1 VEVAVDRGTPV
12 DLDAME
18 RAVIDG
24 MIRMGVLD
32 SEKEILVRDRV
43 VIDPAYVVFD
53 PHRAA
58 VRDRLLDLLLDQGVQ
73 SIGRY
78 GAWTYSGMEDALLAG
93 RQAARVVTGEA
104 SAREHRAGDR

>member
-1 VEVAVDRGTPV
+1 
-12 DLDAME
+12 
-18 RAVIDG
+18 
-24 MIRMGVLD
+24 MGVLRD
-32 SEKEILVRDRV
+32 DDTILARDRV

-58 VRDRLLDLLLDQGVQ
+58 VRDRLLDLLLERGVQ

-93 RQAARVVTGEA
+93 RQAARVVSGEA
-104 SAREHRAGDR
+104 TADVKRAGDR